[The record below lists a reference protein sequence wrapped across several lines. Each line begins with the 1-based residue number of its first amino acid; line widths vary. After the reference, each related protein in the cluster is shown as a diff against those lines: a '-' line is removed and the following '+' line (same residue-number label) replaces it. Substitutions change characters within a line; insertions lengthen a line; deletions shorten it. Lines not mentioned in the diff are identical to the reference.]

1 VWPGW
6 GLDIIM
12 KKDEINKALWE
23 YYRVATEESRV
34 VGTQLI
40 RLVISAVM
48 AISVLLTFIVLV
60 LTQVD
65 KIVFAFNLVTI
76 GIIAIGAMLS
86 LIFILLAGYAIFM
99 KVHGINIAETVMN
112 IEKLQRDMLFEE
124 ICEAELKERFQKIYP
139 YLYSHKLTRER
150 KKFKDF
156 FNKYIRWRIE

>member
-1 VWPGW
+1 
-6 GLDIIM
+6 M
-12 KKDEINKALWE
+12 KEDEIKKALWE
-23 YYRVATEESRV
+23 YYRVATEASSV

-48 AISVLLTFIVLV
+48 AISVLLTFIALI

-76 GIIAIGAMLS
+76 GIIVIGAMLS
-86 LIFILLAGYAIFM
+86 LIFILLACYVIFM
-99 KVHGINIAETVMN
+99 KVLGINIAETVMN

-124 ICEAELKERFQKIYP
+124 ICETELKERFQKIYP

-150 KKFKDF
+150 KNLKGFFK
-156 FNKYIRWRIE
+156 KYIRWRIE